1 MSKECA
7 RPGCC
12 ELGLSR
18 CSICLRESYCITDCQ
33 RGDWKSHKLIC
44 KTLKKLSHQLQ
55 HYQEVFRLIKEIS
68 KDKSKKEYLET
79 RILGH
84 LIAYAEYQFG
94 DRIEGRSYRERENS
108 DRMDNWEVEIE
119 ILIPLYGTLVVAYQ
133 NNKSLKLIARDN
145 LIFLYYEKMLDLL
158 RHWSEYVDFNST
170 SLRNS
175 LTGDQINHII

>member
-1 MSKECA
+1 
-7 RPGCC
+7 
-12 ELGLSR
+12 
-18 CSICLRESYCITDCQ
+18 
-33 RGDWKSHKLIC
+33 
-44 KTLKKLSHQLQ
+44 
-55 HYQEVFRLIKEIS
+55 
-68 KDKSKKEYLET
+68 
-79 RILGH
+79 LGH

-145 LIFLYYEKMLDLL
+145 LIFLYYEMMLDLL
-158 RHWSEYVDFNST
+158 RHWSEYVDLNST